1 MYLME
6 AKMEA
11 NPVYSSKSTADFQV
25 HHSNLVASDI

>member
-11 NPVYSSKSTADFQV
+11 NPIYSSKSTADFQV
-25 HHSNLVASDI
+25 HHSDAMVFDI